1 MTQEDLHEH
10 ARRQPFVPF
19 RVLLTTGLTFEVPHP
34 ELILVGRRSAVF
46 GLPRNPEDKIYDR
59 TVVVDLF
66 HIVSIEPV
74 VNATPMANGFQDD
87 EA

>member
-1 MTQEDLHEH
+1 M
-10 ARRQPFVPF
+10 
-19 RVLLTTGLTFEVPHP
+19 
-34 ELILVGRRSAVF
+34 F